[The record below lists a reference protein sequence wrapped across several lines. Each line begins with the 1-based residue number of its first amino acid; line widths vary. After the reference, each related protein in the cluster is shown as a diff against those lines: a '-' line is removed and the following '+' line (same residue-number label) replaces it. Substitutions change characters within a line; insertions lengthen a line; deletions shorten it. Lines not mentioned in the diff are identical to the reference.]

1 MEYKSEWY
9 LIKIEPIGKS
19 DHLNINGI
27 PVATQAGDKAGADWL
42 ARTTLED
49 LARSKG
55 IKPSQ
60 LTSTITPCE
69 DC

>member
-1 MEYKSEWY
+1 MVANPEWY
-9 LIKIEPIGKS
+9 LIKIEPAEKT
-19 DHLNINGI
+19 DRLNINGI

-42 ARTTLED
+42 ARITLED
-49 LARSKG
+49 LARSNN

-60 LTSTITPCE
+60 LTSTVTPCK